1 MYALVTKHVMESKGE
16 PNASIPNEVNMS
28 LHDFSYLTLD
38 EFPAELP
45 LIQDL

>member
-1 MYALVTKHVMESKGE
+1 MYAFVTKHMMESKGE
-16 PNASIPNEVNMS
+16 PNASIPNEISLS

-45 LIQDL
+45 LIGDL